1 MSDEAGNDS
10 MRLELFCN
18 NLEPLRY
25 FYLIV
30 VTSAIILNITRLLG
44 EKPARGEQEL
54 PLSRKQFITT
64 N

>member
-10 MRLELFCN
+10 TRLELCCN

-30 VTSAIILNITRLLG
+30 TTAIILKITRLL
-44 EKPARGEQEL
+44 EAKPARGEQECRSCL
-54 PLSRKQFITT
+54 
-64 N
+64 